1 MKDLIKT
8 KQVEYWLD
16 SAKHDLDVSET
27 LFRSGKYDWCLFIAH
42 LVLEKTLKAFYV
54 KNIGKFP
61 PRIHD
66 LLRMANLA
74 KVEFNEDTLEFLD
87 AVNTF
92 NLSTRISR

>member
-1 MKDLIKT
+1 
-8 KQVEYWLD
+8 
-16 SAKHDLDVSET
+16 VSFYCAFGFGEDIE
-27 LFRSGKYDWCLFIAH
+27 G
-42 LVLEKTLKAFYV
+42 FYV
-54 KNIGKFP
+54 KNVGKFP

>member
-42 LVLEKTLKAFYV
+42 LVLEKTLKAIYV
-54 KNIGKFP
+54 KNVGKFP